1 MFATLAVYHM
11 SHSTSPKVFK
21 IFIMDFD
28 KGIKDN
34 LFKYS
39 AYIKLVDEVK
49 TMGNTIWTQENFNR
63 PMWQVN
69 FKEMRLNK
77 NTLES

>member
-1 MFATLAVYHM
+1 
-11 SHSTSPKVFK
+11 
-21 IFIMDFD
+21 MDFD